1 MKEKIILIGGGGHCK
16 SCIDGNTL
24 EEDSCIDQP
33 NNPINQTDDDR
44 KTDNKR
50 PDPKHQTP
58 SAKGVEGKKLSFSV
72 ISASRTIPLKTGEWV

>member
-50 PDPKHQTP
+50 PDPQFLINKFTP
-58 SAKGVEGKKLSFSV
+58 TSQEAGVSSE
-72 ISASRTIPLKTGEWV
+72 